1 MIPLANR
8 KILSR
13 FIVFG
18 LVVALYDVILHTLLV
33 VIHLAFEWFELGLEE
48 LIEHIF
54 HTSRQQS
61 QIIVFYLLWLMALC
75 VLYYLWRALP
85 GLYNR
90 FKTQLLAAGSEYKA
104 YINDCW
110 REQSSIQK
118 VKWITS
124 FTVSVSC
131 LAFFAFS

>member
-13 FIVFG
+13 FVLFG
-18 LVVALYDVILHTLLV
+18 MAVTLYDVILHTLLV
-33 VIHLAFEWFELGLEE
+33 FLHLAFEWFELGLEE
-48 LIEHIF
+48 LIEHLF
-54 HTSRQQS
+54 HTTRQQS
-61 QIIVFYLLWLMALC
+61 QIIVFYLLWLMLLC
-75 VLYYLWRALP
+75 VLYYLWRVLP
-85 GLYNR
+85 SLYNR
-90 FKTQLLAAGSEYKA
+90 IKTQLLSVGLEYQA
-104 YINDCW
+104 YINNCW
-110 REQSSIQK
+110 REQSSTQK